1 MLPLWLEVPALI
13 ISLLLGNVFVGWC
26 IHTFAPTASPPRSH
40 CQNPQ
45 NPQKHPFGGF
55 GDALEPA
62 ASAESEPV
70 VRALPEEPPGKA

>member
-13 ISLLLGNVFVGWC
+13 ISLLLGNVFVGSC
-26 IHTFAPTASPPRSH
+26 IHTFAPISSQPRTRS
-40 CQNPQ
+40 QSRR
-45 NPQKHPFGGF
+45 
-55 GDALEPA
+55 DALEPA